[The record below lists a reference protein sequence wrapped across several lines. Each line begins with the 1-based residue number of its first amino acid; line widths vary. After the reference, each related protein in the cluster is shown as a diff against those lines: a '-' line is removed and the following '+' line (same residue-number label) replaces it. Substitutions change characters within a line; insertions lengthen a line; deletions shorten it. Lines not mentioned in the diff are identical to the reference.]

1 MLSKIGEIQTPL
13 PAPEAVVI
21 GLVVAIVATGT
32 TLWKILTHAETVVH
46 ESAHAL
52 AGILA
57 GRTIRSVNV
66 NTDGSGATDM
76 DPKSG
81 AGYGVAA
88 FVGYIGASGA
98 GLIAAKLISA
108 GRMVAVLWL
117 GLLLF
122 AVMLLLVRNFFGGI
136 VTLICGVLLY
146 LVLRFATAGVQTA
159 AAYGVTWFL
168 LIFGT
173 KRAFGAAS
181 KPEDV
186 ADAGILAGM
195 TFLWRSAWCW
205 LWLAGTIAALV
216 VGGAILTRA

>member
-122 AVMLLLVRNFFGGI
+122 AVMLLLVLNFFVGI
-136 VTLICGVLLY
+136 VTLICG
-146 LVLRFATAGVQTA
+146 LRFATAGVQTA

-216 VGGAILTRA
+216 VGGAILTHA